1 VSDRSDN
8 SRHLHAR
15 RVIVARALFLAALAL
30 GLAGCATQSPSVF
43 RTGGASAHDIATL
56 TYTMFAILSVV
67 LITVWSLLAWVIIRY
82 RERPDREPSQTR
94 GNTTIEIVWT
104 VIPAIIVAVLFTLTM
119 QTTGRLIA
127 APNDPVQ
134 FTVIAHQWWWQVRY
148 PGADFATAN
157 EIHLP
162 AGRAATADLLSADV
176 IHGFWVPQLAGKV
189 QLIPNHTN
197 HITILP
203 VTSGT
208 YLGVCA
214 NFCGQQHAHMHFK
227 VIVEPA
233 AQFAAWFANQLKPA
247 VSPTG
252 AQATAGAA
260 AIATLSCASCHTI
273 RGTSL
278 NGTYGPD
285 LTHLASRTSI
295 AAVTLP
301 NTPAGL
307 YRWIADPQAVKPGTF
322 MPTIIMTPQTR
333 TEVVAYLSELK

>member
-1 VSDRSDN
+1 VSDSHDN
-8 SRHLHAR
+8 GRHRHAR
-15 RVIVARALFLAALAL
+15 RVIVLRALFLAALAA
-30 GLAGCATQSPSVF
+30 GLAGCAAQSPSVF
-43 RTGGASAHDIATL
+43 RTGGASAHDIAAL
-56 TYTMFAILSVV
+56 TYVMFGLLSAV
-67 LITVWSLLAWVIIRY
+67 LITVWSLLAWIVIRY
-82 RERPDREPSQTR
+82 RERPDREPSQTH

-127 APNDPVQ
+127 APNDPVE
-134 FTVIAHQWWWQVRY
+134 FTVVAHQWWWQVRY
-148 PGADFATAN
+148 PGADFVTAN

-189 QLIPNHTN
+189 QLIPGHTN

-214 NFCGQQHAHMHFK
+214 NFCGKQHAHMHFK

-252 AQATAGAA
+252 AQATAGAT
-260 AIATLSCASCHTI
+260 AIATLTCASCHTI

-301 NTPAGL
+301 NTPADL
-307 YRWIADPQAVKPGTF
+307 TRWIADPQAVKPGTF

-333 TEVVAYLSELK
+333 AEIVAYLSELK

>member
-1 VSDRSDN
+1 MSDSHD
-8 SRHLHAR
+8 SGRHRHAG
-15 RVIVARALFLAALAL
+15 RVIVLRALFLAALAA
-30 GLAGCATQSPSVF
+30 GLAGCAAQSPSVF
-43 RTGGASAHDIATL
+43 RTGGASAHDIAAL
-56 TYTMFAILSVV
+56 TYVMFGLLSAV
-67 LITVWSLLAWVIIRY
+67 LITVWSLLAWIVIRY

-94 GNTTIEIVWT
+94 GNTTIEVVWT

-134 FTVIAHQWWWQVRY
+134 FTVVAHQWWWQVRY

-189 QLIPNHTN
+189 QLIPGHTN

-203 VTSGT
+203 VTAGT

-214 NFCGQQHAHMHFK
+214 NFCGKQHAHMHFK

-252 AQATAGAA
+252 PQATAGAA

-278 NGTYGPD
+278 NGTFGPD

-295 AAVTLP
+295 AAVTLT
-301 NTPAGL
+301 NTPSNL
-307 YRWIADPQAVKPGTF
+307 TRWIADPQAVKPGVF
-322 MPTIIMTPQTR
+322 MPTILMTPQTR
-333 TEVVAYLSELK
+333 AEIVAYLSELK